1 MKIISVVGARPNFMK
16 IAPFIRAI
24 EAHNLVS
31 SSSHAFSAGRIENR
45 VSSSFDSAQ
54 DDRRVQHIL
63 VHTGQHYDDRMSA
76 SFFTDLGIPA
86 PQINLEIGSGSH
98 AEQVGHTMIAF
109 EKVLKEHKP
118 DWVVVVGDVNA
129 TLACSVTAKKEG
141 IKCCHIEAGLRSG
154 DMHMPEEINR
164 LVTDRLSDLL
174 LTPDTMS
181 SDNLRKEGTPETK
194 IVFTGNVMID
204 TLEFN
209 RAKASA
215 IELKDIIKANV
226 LQGQDAKLNYF
237 SGLKEFGLITMHRPS
252 NVDDETIFKALV
264 NWFTNM
270 ASQKVPL
277 IWAIHPRTVK
287 QAEHFALLN
296 TLLQSKNIL
305 LLHPIGY
312 LEMLKLNMMAKL
324 MLTDSGGL
332 QEECCVLGTPFLTLR
347 WNTERPVTLLQ
358 HGGAGYLVGNNI
370 EHINRDF
377 EKILNEQRTP
387 KRPELWDGHAA
398 ERCLAAILNYKEV

>member
-1 MKIISVVGARPNFMK
+1 MKIVSVVGARPNFMK

-24 EAHNLVS
+24 EAHNGSTLRQAQSELS
-31 SSSHAFSAGRIENR
+31 SPSVPQSHI
-45 VSSSFDSAQ
+45 
-54 DDRRVQHIL
+54 QHIL
-63 VHTGQHYDDRMSA
+63 VHTGQHYDGRMSDN
-76 SFFTDLGIPA
+76 FFQDLGIPE
-86 PQINLEIGSGSH
+86 PNINLEIGSGTH

-164 LVTDRLSDLL
+164 LVCDRLSDLL
-174 LTPDTMS
+174 LTPDKLS
-181 SDNLRKEGTPETK
+181 SDNLRKEGIAENK

-204 TLEFN
+204 TLEYN
-209 RAKASA
+209 REKAGA
-215 IELKDIIKANV
+215 LKMDQVLKANA
-226 LQGQDAKLNYF
+226 LTAQEDKLTYF
-237 SGLKEFGLITMHRPS
+237 SSLKEYGLITMHRPS
-252 NVDDETIFKALV
+252 NVDDKKVFSALV
-264 NWFTNM
+264 DWFTKT
-270 ASQKVPL
+270 AAQKIPL
-277 IWAIHPRTVK
+277 IWAIHPRAVK
-287 QAEHFALLN
+287 QAQAFGILTTILN
-296 TLLQSKNIL
+296 AKNIL

-312 LEMLKLNMMAKL
+312 LEMLKLNMQAKL

-370 EHINRDF
+370 DNINRDF
-377 EKILNEQRTP
+377 EKILKENRTP
-387 KRPELWDGHAA
+387 RRPELWDGHAA
-398 ERCLAAILNYKEV
+398 ERCLQAILNYKEG